1 MNHPQPKNI
10 VVRMLMWLFEV
21 IAAVILMVDAVA
33 RPLYRPLHNW
43 FANLTLIHKFEA
55 WIATLPRFLIL
66 VFFAVPFIVAEP
78 LKVLAVYMI
87 AIGMVVS
94 GVVLMAVAYLV
105 SFLVVERIYAAGRE
119 KLLTYAWFKWG
130 MDRVIFV
137 RDMLLAVRDAALLRV
152 RAWLGFR
159 SPE

>member
-1 MNHPQPKNI
+1 MNQLQTKNLI
-10 VVRMLMWLFEV
+10 VRILMWLFE
-21 IAAVILMVDAVA
+21 IFAAIILMVDAVA
-33 RPLYRPLHNW
+33 RPLYRPLLNW
-43 FANLTLIHKFEA
+43 FASLTVMHRFEA

-78 LKVLAVYMI
+78 LKVFAVYLI

-94 GVVLMAVAYLV
+94 GIVLMALAYLV
-105 SFLVVERIYAAGRE
+105 SFLIVERIYHAGRD

-130 MDRVIFV
+130 IDRVVFV
-137 RDMLLAVRDAALLRV
+137 RNLLLAARDAAMLRL
-152 RAWLGFR
+152 RSWFRFR